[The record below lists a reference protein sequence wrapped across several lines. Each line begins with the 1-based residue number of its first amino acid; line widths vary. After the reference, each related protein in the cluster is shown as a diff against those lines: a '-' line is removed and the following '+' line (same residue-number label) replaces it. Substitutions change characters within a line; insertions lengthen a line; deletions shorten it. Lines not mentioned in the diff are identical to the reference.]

1 MRDLYKVADIVKD
14 ILQENETARANDKV
28 LYYEVCKRLNNS
40 VLDEKLGDVLLTS
53 GGYDVPQFESVGRA
67 RRKIQAQFP
76 ELRPIKAVEVGRY
89 ERSIDYE
96 KFARGE
102 VR

>member
-1 MRDLYKVADIVKD
+1 MHDLYKVADIVKD
-14 ILQENETARANDKV
+14 ILQENEQARNSDKL
-28 LYYEVCKRLNNS
+28 LYFEVCKRLNAW
-40 VLDEKLGDVLLTS
+40 VLDERLGDFLLTFS
-53 GGYDVPQFESVGRA
+53 DYNLPQFESVGRA

-76 ELRPIKAVEVGRY
+76 ELRPIKDVEVGRY